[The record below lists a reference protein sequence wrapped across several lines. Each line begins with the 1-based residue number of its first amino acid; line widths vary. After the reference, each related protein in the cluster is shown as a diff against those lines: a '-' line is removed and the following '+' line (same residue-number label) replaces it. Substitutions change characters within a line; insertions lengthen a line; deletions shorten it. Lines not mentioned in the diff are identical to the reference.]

1 MGTCVTGFFA
11 LLCDAIDRNAHCP
24 GNGRCCLTKK
34 VEKQKPNKTT
44 TPKPLPK
51 TNDKCPGV
59 CIPHI
64 MESFCTKPSTLIKQS
79 TCQQGTVCCNSNKD
93 NEASN
98 KNEIRKPATTKQPK
112 RKPPLRKPSRPSGG
126 GGGDL
131 TSLLIGMAPQL
142 LTAATGNSGA
152 GSAAAALLP
161 VLAPALGGLL
171 GGGGGGGAG
180 ATGNP
185 DRNPTLNSAGGGG
198 GAGLASLALPL
209 LGAVLNGGGGGGQP
223 QAPPRQ
229 DIIRKP
235 YRRPTPA
242 PTIPA
247 TTTEKPDDRT
257 DCPGTCIGSYLSF
270 TCFGKIHCHYIW
282 AFKLFITNIPK
293 NERLPS
299 YIDLEY

>member
-1 MGTCVTGFFA
+1 MTGFFA
-11 LLCDAIDRNAHCP
+11 LLCDAIDRKAHCP

-34 VEKQKPNKTT
+34 VEKSKPDKTT

-93 NEASN
+93 NEGN
-98 KNEIRKPATTKQPK
+98 TQNEIRKPSTTKQPK

-126 GGGDL
+126 GGGSGDL

-185 DRNPTLNSAGGGG
+185 DRNPTLNSAGGGAG

-209 LGAVLNGGGGGGQP
+209 LGAVLGGGGGGGHP
-223 QAPPRQ
+223 PAPPRQ

-242 PTIPA
+242 PTTPA

-257 DCPGTCIGSYLSF
+257 ECPGTCIGSYLSF
-270 TCFGKIHCHYIW
+270 TCFGKAKI
-282 AFKLFITNIPK
+282 FDETL
-293 NERLPS
+293 
-299 YIDLEY
+299 